1 MGPSARDLITQLIF
15 LEHALFE
22 RCFQAWAQS
31 RNTPLDCSL
40 IFLLQVVLD
49 IGPTSSKRLDY
60 AGLAVLSFLNFNGKQ
75 GWCNARQ
82 TVGLMTTS
90 SAFPAVGYLVGIN
103 FMLET
108 GFSFDVVST
117 LVEARLWENGC

>member
-1 MGPSARDLITQLIF
+1 M
-15 LEHALFE
+15 
-22 RCFQAWAQS
+22 
-31 RNTPLDCSL
+31 
-40 IFLLQVVLD
+40 FLLQVVLD